1 MIDQLVDRIL
11 LQQVQAALTDNWPRL
26 PVQVGIGFTDEQIAE
41 YINQF
46 HKDWFIN
53 SDDTKKWD
61 FSVLEQ
67 DLFLCA
73 ILTFRSFD
81 KSLLSEKEVSKL
93 YNIVLNRAKCLS
105 RKVGVLSDGSI
116 FDQMD
121 HTHAGIMPSGAF
133 VTAFWN
139 SIIRCEI
146 ARIVYSRLNLPLLMV
161 KAMGDDCNTASDQYV
176 ESELLA
182 KEYLKLGKIMHFSQ
196 VSRPGE
202 PFEFCSQM
210 YDRATGKGT
219 PTSWPRM
226 LFRMLGKEPTPEL
239 LCSFD
244 FETRN
249 LDTALKQKIST
260 FLFEVGWCLKDIAQ
274 AAMPKKAA
282 AKQGKKAPKK
292 IVKEIIVN
300 VPQRTLRSSSR
311 GDYLHALCDPFMYGT
326 GKKVPDLQTGTS
338 ATVRSFAYLPATSSS
353 FGTFAFTFDPANVG
367 NIYQTG
373 TLAAS
378 GVISAWSAGTAA
390 PNYASMVGITSYRL
404 ASAGIMFVPAT
415 SLTGSSGTMF
425 VGATPSVASI
435 ATFNNVDVI
444 HAIPN
449 ALTCPI
455 TRAWEGFWTPR
466 DFGSF
471 SYYPFPASGVKSSTA
486 VENQFIVAVSGAPP
500 TATIGYFAIVM
511 NYEVTI
517 ISESSSI
524 LSVSESPSDFPQMEY
539 AANALSNGQV
549 FRDLGFE
556 GGIGDAY
563 SSGAHAR
570 MAQHMSAAA
579 GGHANWDTRIWNAWR
594 KSTKASQRPFRDE
607 A

>member
-1 MIDQLVDRIL
+1 
-11 LQQVQAALTDNWPRL
+11 
-26 PVQVGIGFTDEQIAE
+26 
-41 YINQF
+41 
-46 HKDWFIN
+46 
-53 SDDTKKWD
+53 
-61 FSVLEQ
+61 
-67 DLFLCA
+67 
-73 ILTFRSFD
+73 
-81 KSLLSEKEVSKL
+81 
-93 YNIVLNRAKCLS
+93 
-105 RKVGVLSDGSI
+105 
-116 FDQMD
+116 MD
-121 HTHAGIMPSGAF
+121 HTHAGIMSSGVF
-133 VTAFWN
+133 MTAFWN
-139 SIIRCEI
+139 SIIRAEA
-146 ARIVYSRLNLPLLMV
+146 ARIVFRRLSIPLLTV
-161 KAMGDDCNTASDQYV
+161 KSMGDDCTTEADQLV
-176 ESELLA
+176 ESERLV
-182 KEYLKLGKIMHFSQ
+182 KEYLTLGKLMHFSQ

-202 PFEFCSQM
+202 PFEFCSQL
-210 YDRATGKGT
+210 YDRVTETAA

-226 LFRMLGKEPTPEL
+226 LFRLLGKKPSPEL
-239 LCSFD
+239 LCSYN
-244 FETRN
+244 FELRN
-249 LDTALKQKIST
+249 LDKVLKQKLDD
-260 FLFEVGWCLKDIAQ
+260 FLFEVGWCLKNITQ

-282 AKQGKKAPKK
+282 AKSKSGKKTSKK
-292 IVKEIIVN
+292 VIKEIIVN
-300 VPQRTLRSSSR
+300 VPQRTLRSSNR

-338 ATVRSFAYLPATSSS
+338 ATVRSFAYLPATTSS
-353 FGTFAFTFDPANVG
+353 FGSFAFTFDPANVG

-373 TLAAS
+373 TLAAA

-404 ASAGIMFVPAT
+404 SSAGIMFVPAT

-425 VGATPSVASI
+425 VGATPSVASV
-435 ATFNNVDVI
+435 AVFNNVDVI

-449 ALTCPI
+449 ALTAPI

-471 SYYPFPASGVKSSTA
+471 SYYPFPASGTKSSTA
-486 VENQFIVAVSGAPP
+486 VENQFVVAVSGAPA
-500 TATIGYFAIVM
+500 TAVIGYFAIVM

-594 KSTKASQRPFRDE
+594 KSTKSSQRPFRDE